1 MKRQFSAREWKL
13 LGLLAAILA
22 VTGFV
27 MLFYIP
33 MRDER
38 DDCLSQAESCRT
50 EAEVFRAQ
58 LEDKLRMEREMEAQ
72 GADGK
77 TLLSIPDYDNLQ
89 PVIVELNNILAGTD
103 TYSLSFASVDEAQSI
118 VRRSISLSYSA
129 GSYDAARAVLQR
141 LHDCAYRC
149 MLDNIS
155 IGFGEGEEGNRDSAT
170 VSATIVF
177 FEYRKVEQAA
187 AGEVTEGTA

>member
-13 LGLLAAILA
+13 LGMLVAILA
-22 VTGFV
+22 VSGFV
-27 MLFYIP
+27 MLFYMP

-38 DDCLSQAESCRT
+38 DNCLSQAESCRA
-50 EAEVFRAQ
+50 EAEVFQVQ
-58 LEDKLRMEREMEAQ
+58 LEDKLRMEREMETQ
-72 GADGK
+72 TADGK
-77 TLLSIPDYDNLQ
+77 PLLSVPDYDNLQ

-103 TYSLSFASVDEAQSI
+103 TYSLSFASVDENQSI
-118 VRRSISLSYSA
+118 VRRRISLSYTA

-149 MLDNIS
+149 MLDNVS
-155 IGFGEGEEGNRDSAT
+155 IGFGEGEGGDSDSAS

-187 AGEVTEGTA
+187 AEGTEGTA